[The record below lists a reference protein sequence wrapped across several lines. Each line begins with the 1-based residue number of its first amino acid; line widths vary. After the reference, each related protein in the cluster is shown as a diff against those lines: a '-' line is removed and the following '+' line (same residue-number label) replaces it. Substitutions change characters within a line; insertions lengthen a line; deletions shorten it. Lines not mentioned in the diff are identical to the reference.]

1 MHSPIRSESD
11 AFRWVLLIGLGA
23 CLAIAAGAITDAAVG
38 GVIAGVLI
46 GIAIGLVLR
55 AGRGSLPD
63 EVQIAPH
70 REDVQSILVL
80 ANETVEGAG
89 VDRGDPQPG
98 HWGGP
103 GRALGDLPSLTRSR
117 LELIAS
123 DTDGARAEAQDRLE
137 RSLRALRDA
146 GFSVAGAT
154 GDEDPVVA
162 AKDALREFG
171 ADELVVSTHPPAKSR
186 WLERGVVEQLRRE
199 VALPLTHVVVTGAG
213 QRAA

>member
-23 CLAIAAGAITDAAVG
+23 CLAIGAGAITDAAIG
-38 GVIAGVLI
+38 GVIAGLLI

-70 REDVQSILVL
+70 RGDVHSILVL
-80 ANETVEGAG
+80 ANETVEGAELIEAI
-89 VDRGDPQPG
+89 RN
-98 HWGGP
+98 
-103 GRALGDLPSLTRSR
+103 RATGAAQVELLVISPSLTRSR

-123 DTDGARAEAQDRLE
+123 DTDSARAEAQERLE

-154 GDEDPVVA
+154 GDEDPIVA

-171 ADELVVSTHPPAKSR
+171 ADELVVSTHPPARSR

-213 QRAA
+213 QQAA